1 MFQDISLGTLRK
13 KSKESIRSNFYRVF
27 LKAKGVSAMTFIY
40 YLKRKHTIDM
50 HKDKVY
56 AVGAAHKKPNKK
68 KKNIY
73 IKSGCFP

>member
-1 MFQDISLGTLRK
+1 
-13 KSKESIRSNFYRVF
+13 
-27 LKAKGVSAMTFIY
+27 MTFIY

-68 KKNIY
+68 NIY
-73 IKSGCFP
+73 IYIYIYKVRLFPLRKLLIVKQMTQRAMD